1 MMVVLFATIVL
12 AGIAAPHLLASDRA
26 EPVVAIALWLS
37 SLALRAL
44 TALFVAVWVI
54 FFFPATDVFH
64 ALTHWCWH
72 TVLPLIAA
80 HLGFSGHVLGDAA
93 AVAPSFVLAASAVS
107 VGFGVV
113 RAARSLRR
121 LLTRTSIGPGPRDS
135 VIVGGESVLLAAV
148 GLRRPKVV
156 VSAGALLL
164 LDDDELEAGLE
175 HERGHIRRGHRFILV
190 FAEFCRSLGRFVP
203 GTRRAMS
210 DLCFHLERDADRWAL
225 AHRQDRYALASAVCK
240 SALSARTTPA
250 YSALGGG
257 GGRVADRVRAI
268 VDESDVR
275 PQWRLVT
282 RIVAVASVAV
292 TLGFATAMPATVAAG
307 EAQLRSAQPA
317 HHCPH

>member
-1 MMVVLFATIVL
+1 MMVVLFAAVVL
-12 AGIAAPHLLASDRA
+12 TGIAAPHLLATDRG
-26 EPVVAIALWLS
+26 EPVAAITLWLA

-44 TALFVAVWVI
+44 AAVFVAIWVI

-80 HLGFSGHVLGDAA
+80 HLGFSGHALGDAA

-107 VGFGVV
+107 VGFGVA

-121 LLTRTSIGPGPRDS
+121 LLTRTSIGPGPGDS

-175 HERGHIRRGHRFILV
+175 HERGHIQRGHRFILV

-203 GTRRAMS
+203 GTRRAMA
-210 DLCFHLERDADRWAL
+210 DLRFHLERDADRWAL

-240 SALSARTTPA
+240 SALSAGATPA

-268 VDESDVR
+268 VDESDAGPPR
-275 PQWRLVT
+275 RIATRLL
-282 RIVAVASVAV
+282 AAGSVAV
-292 TLGFATAMPATVAAG
+292 TLAFVIAIPATVAAG
-307 EAQLRSAQPA
+307 QAQLRSAQPV
-317 HHCPH
+317 HHCPS